1 MDNGYAKQRNTTSSF
16 SKWVQQTEIDR
27 GNLSGDSTIEHIVQ
41 YTTKIEELVHDQ
53 EKWWVI
59 DI

>member
-1 MDNGYAKQRNTTSSF
+1 VDNGYAKQRNTTSSF

-53 EKWWVI
+53 EK
-59 DI
+59 